1 MASTYILPVQRH
13 SFTFF
18 SVLTSAPYFRLC
30 YKASFKHIA
39 AAKNRGWPNYFG
51 DLRKR
56 YPANNNGPFA
66 VGVCWQRHLIMY
78 MVSIPCEF

>member
-1 MASTYILPVQRH
+1 MAS
-13 SFTFF
+13 SFDQNLF

-56 YPANNNGPFA
+56 YPANYNGPFA